1 MDAFLLLKFL
11 HVVSAIL
18 WVGVGVGLCILGI
31 AADAR
36 SDRPEFARIIQN
48 VSYLAPRLFV
58 PASIAAF
65 VFGFA
70 AAWMSWG
77 FEVLWIWIGIVGFAA
92 TFCTGNFLLKPRADK
107 IAAIIAKEGV
117 SDNALAVGRELLQIS
132 KFDYVMLF
140 VVVADMVFKPVLG
153 DWLVLSLM
161 AAAVIVAGV
170 LFLAPFALRGPR
182 YAVPV

>member
-31 AADAR
+31 VADSR
-36 SDRPEFARIIQN
+36 SDRMEFARVIQN
-48 VSYLAPRLFV
+48 VTFLAPRLFV
-58 PASIAAF
+58 PVSIAAF

-77 FEVLWIWIGIVGFAA
+77 FQVLWIWIGIVGFAA
-92 TFCTGNFLLKPRADK
+92 TFCTGNFLLKPRADR
-107 IAAIIAKEGV
+107 ITAIIAKEGV
-117 SDNALAVGRELLQIS
+117 SDDALAVGRELLQIS

-140 VVVADMVFKPVLG
+140 VVVADMVFKPVAG
-153 DWLVLSLM
+153 DWIVLAAM
-161 AAAVIVAGV
+161 ATAIIVAGV
-170 LFLAPFALRGPR
+170 AFLGPFAFRGPR
-182 YAVPV
+182 YAMPA

>member
-1 MDAFLLLKFL
+1 MDLYLVLKFL

-36 SDRPEFARIIQN
+36 SDKTGSERIIQN
-48 VSYLAPRLFV
+48 ITYLAPRLFV
-58 PASIAAF
+58 PASLAAF

-77 FEVLWIWIGIVGFAA
+77 FQVLWIWIGIVGFAA
-92 TFCTGNFLLKPRADK
+92 TFCTGNFLLKPRADR
-107 IAAIIAKEGV
+107 IAEIIAREGV
-117 SDNALAVGRELLQIS
+117 SENALNVGRELLRIS

-140 VVVADMVFKPVLG
+140 VVVADMVFKPVAG
-153 DWLVLSLM
+153 DWIVLSLM
-161 AAAVIVAGV
+161 AAAIIVAGV
-170 LFLAPFALRGPR
+170 GFLAPLALRGPR
-182 YAVPV
+182 HAMPV